1 MRSSLL
7 APLTTGLCSI
17 GSSAQTLLP
26 SVQQDS
32 LLGSERFVAR
42 SVQLVASPELSRRFA
57 PLVREQL
64 GLSLDRRAR
73 QRLELRLD
81 SSLHFPQGDEEGYR
95 LRITQQA
102 IALEAQQPT
111 GLYRGLQTLVQLR
124 EGRGWRSRQITDWP
138 AFRWRG
144 FMMDTGRSYIPLAKL
159 KELVARLAPFK
170 VNVFHW
176 HLTENEAWRIES
188 KRFPQLNAPS
198 SMTRDA
204 GKYYTL
210 AEAREL
216 ADFCRQ
222 RHVLLIPELDMPGH
236 SAAFERVLGYGMQT
250 PEGKATLR
258 ELIKELTEALDVPY
272 IHIGTDEVQFTD
284 PHFGPEMTSYIHSLG
299 RKAISWNPGWHY
311 KPGEVDVLQLWSSRG
326 KAQEGIPAV
335 DSRYHYLNHFD
346 YFADIAQLYSCTI
359 YGKPMGDSTLWG
371 AILGIWTDRAP
382 RDTKQVIQENS
393 LYPAMLALAERAW
406 RGGGQGYFTDRHS
419 LCYDPKG
426 AAFQRFR
433 EFEQRLLH
441 YKGHFPPEEFP
452 YVQQTQARWL
462 LSAPFPNGGDLSR
475 RFPPEEGL
483 GQTTPP
489 AELPSYSYEGRQ
501 YPSQQVAGSGI
512 YLRHVWGD
520 ICPGALLDPQPQHT
534 VYATAWVY
542 SEQAQRVGL
551 FFETQNY
558 SRSEQDLAPPQSVW
572 DWRGSRIWVGGREL
586 LPPRW
591 VNEHQQK
598 DKELALQNENASA
611 RPLIPLQL
619 PKGWTQICIK
629 LPIDRFTSRE
639 VRLVKWMFTA
649 ALLTPDG
656 RRAAPVRYLAF

>member
-7 APLTTGLCSI
+7 ALLATGLCSI

-42 SVQLVASPELSRRFA
+42 SVQLVASPELSQRFA
-57 PLVREQL
+57 PLVGEQL

-73 QRLELRLD
+73 QRLELGLD

-102 IALEAQQPT
+102 ITLEAQQPT

-210 AEAREL
+210 VEAREL

-236 SAAFERVLGYGMQT
+236 SAAFERALGYGMQT

-284 PHFGPEMTSYIHSLG
+284 PNFGPEMTSYIHSLG

-346 YFADIAQLYSCTI
+346 YFADIAQLYSSTI
-359 YGKPMGDSTLWG
+359 YGRPTGDSTLWG

-382 RDTKQVIQENS
+382 RDTKQVVQENS

-419 LCYDPKG
+419 LCYDPKRV
-426 AAFQRFR
+426 AFEAFR
-433 EFEQRLLH
+433 EFEQRLLR
-441 YKGHFPPEEFP
+441 YKGHFPPKEFP

-462 LSAPFPNGGDLSR
+462 LSAPFPNGGDLGR
-475 RFPPEEGL
+475 RFPP
-483 GQTTPP
+483 
-489 AELPSYSYEGRQ
+489 R
-501 YPSQQVAGSGI
+501 
-512 YLRHVWGD
+512 
-520 ICPGALLDPQPQHT
+520 
-534 VYATAWVY
+534 
-542 SEQAQRVGL
+542 RV
-551 FFETQNY
+551 
-558 SRSEQDLAPPQSVW
+558 
-572 DWRGSRIWVGGREL
+572 
-586 LPPRW
+586 
-591 VNEHQQK
+591 
-598 DKELALQNENASA
+598 
-611 RPLIPLQL
+611 
-619 PKGWTQICIK
+619 
-629 LPIDRFTSRE
+629 
-639 VRLVKWMFTA
+639 
-649 ALLTPDG
+649 
-656 RRAAPVRYLAF
+656 